1 MKTKFNKSEIMK
13 KAWYLFKTEKFPTL
27 SEALKMS
34 WSMAKNETITFNK
47 VYADYYM
54 QVLNFITSKIN
65 KRDVAEDLTQDI
77 FVKISQNLHK
87 YDSELSGIKTWVFT
101 VANRMLIDYYR
112 TDKSNRLAYVDSYVN
127 EDGKESFQFEASKQH
142 GIEEAELSE
151 AINKAI
157 SKLNSKEQEIANLH
171 FLKDLAYKDVA
182 EMLNIPMGSVK
193 GTISR
198 IKAKLQESLQN
209 EYEML

>member
-1 MKTKFNKSEIMK
+1 MKMKFNKSEIMK
-13 KAWYLFKTEKFPTL
+13 KAWYLFKSEKFPTF

-34 WSMAKNETITFNK
+34 WSMAKNEPLTFNK

-54 QVLNFITSKIN
+54 QILNFITSKIN
-65 KRDVAEDLTQDI
+65 KRDIAEDLTQDI

-87 YDSELSGIKTWVFT
+87 YDNELSNIKTWVF
-101 VANRMLIDYYR
+101 VIANRMLIDHYR
-112 TDKSNRLAYVDSYVN
+112 TDKSNKLAYIDNYVN
-127 EDGKESFQFEASKQH
+127 EDGKESLQIEASKQH
-142 GIEEAELSE
+142 GIEEIELSE
-151 AINKAI
+151 TINMAI
-157 SKLNSKEQEIANLH
+157 SKLNDKEQEIANLH

-198 IKAKLQESLQN
+198 IKAKLQELLQD